1 MIGKRTK
8 SRDSEVEIMCD
19 IVSFK
24 HIVKAA
30 SLAIAV
36 LLLFLFFGS
45 CRQPAN
51 GGDRAQLAADS
62 LAKLQNSRNRI
73 DSIAPLIQSGDLI
86 LRAGNDFT
94 SESLRHLNQRNQS
107 YSHCGIASIENG
119 HVYVYHALGGEFN
132 PDQKIRRDQ
141 LQHFADPVSNRSM
154 AVYRYYD
161 PAMKNDQ
168 LVAKAQQMYQAGI
181 MFDMEFNLQTDERMY
196 CAEYVYKALLLASN
210 GAVRCH
216 ISHIDK
222 FEFVGVD
229 DLFLQPLCTKQAE
242 IIYK

>member
-8 SRDSEVEIMCD
+8 SRDSEVEIMRD

-30 SLAIAV
+30 SLAIAM

-45 CRQPAN
+45 CRQSAN

-73 DSIAPLIQSGDLI
+73 DSIAPMIQSGDLI

-119 HVYVYHALGGEFN
+119 QVYVYHALGGEFN

-154 AVYRYYD
+154 AVYRYYE
-161 PAMKNDQ
+161 PAMENDR

-210 GAVRCH
+210 GSLRCN